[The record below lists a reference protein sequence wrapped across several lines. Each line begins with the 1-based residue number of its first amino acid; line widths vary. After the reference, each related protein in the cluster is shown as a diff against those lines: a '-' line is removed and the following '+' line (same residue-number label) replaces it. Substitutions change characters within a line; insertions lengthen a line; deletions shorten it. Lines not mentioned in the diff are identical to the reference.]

1 MVNVTLLNAEYGI
14 SSDKLTNLFHFIR
27 ANKSNRFGSQWYDF
41 LEKCSSPSGR
51 EYMDLSLYLVQ
62 LESMLYFLLNE
73 GEKSTKG
80 CCVDKFIN
88 DFSKSLGF
96 MSDEPNDYMKG
107 GEPITVCEESSLPK
121 VLIGVKMAK
130 EASIQKRNVA
140 NFNVEN
146 FFVSYEGKLRS
157 NDKLLTDSLK
167 VLKKEVFYE
176 VCNRENKGKENFA
189 ILIDVLRF
197 LFGIRENEICT
208 SLLNTSRN
216 NAVHNGE
223 LNLPPYA
230 KFGDRWK
237 IVQSILLL
245 AVKISPLAESPDYS
259 FLVPHFF
266 MEKIGALFSGFSLR
280 KISDWVRQLKESVL
294 FACERIFIC
303 SFLFVLLV
311 VFGYFLYKDDT
322 VYINFDNVP
331 EVKRIELYDRI
342 ITGNATEE
350 YVQRLQKE
358 VKSSNKKI
366 KE

>member
-1 MVNVTLLNAEYGI
+1 MVNVALLNAEYGI
-14 SSDKLTNLFHFIR
+14 SREGLTNLFHFVR

-41 LEKCSSPSGR
+41 LEKCSSQSGR

-62 LESMLYFLLNE
+62 LESMLYFLLNG

-107 GEPITVCEESSLPK
+107 GEPINVCEESSLPK

-130 EASIQKRNVA
+130 EASIRKRNVA
-140 NFNVEN
+140 NFSMEN
-146 FFVSYEGKLRS
+146 FFVSCEGKLQS
-157 NDKLLTDSLK
+157 KNMKDSLNA
-167 VLKKEVFYE
+167 LKTNGFYE
-176 VCNRENKGKENFA
+176 VCNREDKGKENFA
-189 ILIDVLRF
+189 ILIDVLKF
-197 LFGIRENEICT
+197 LFWIRENEICT
-208 SLLNTSRN
+208 SLLNASRN
-216 NAVHNGE
+216 NAVHNGG
-223 LNLPPYA
+223 LNLTYHE
-230 KFGDRWK
+230 KRE
-237 IVQSILLL
+237 IVKSILLL
-245 AVKISPLAESPDYS
+245 AVKISPKAESPNYS

-280 KISDWVRQLKESVL
+280 KISDWVRQLKEFVL
-294 FACERIFIC
+294 FACERIFI
-303 SFLFVLLV
+303 SLFFLVLLV